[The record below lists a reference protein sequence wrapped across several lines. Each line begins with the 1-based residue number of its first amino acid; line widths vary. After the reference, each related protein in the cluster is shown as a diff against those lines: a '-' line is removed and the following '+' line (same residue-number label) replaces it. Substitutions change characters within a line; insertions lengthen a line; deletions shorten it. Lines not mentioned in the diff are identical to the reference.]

1 MSFGRLSRAAAALD
15 SFFTASFAAT
25 PFTDAFVDTTP
36 DVPGVYFL
44 YRHGR
49 IIYVG
54 IAVRGSGIRQEL
66 TSHLQGAYGACTR
79 AATTF
84 DYEVT
89 RDPVVAS
96 RQYLRAHMARHGG
109 RLPPCN
115 EPES

>member
-1 MSFGRLSRAAAALD
+1 MPIVRPSGGESALD
-15 SFFTASFAAT
+15 SCFTASFAAT
-25 PFTDAFVDTTP
+25 PFTDAYVDVAP
-36 DVPGVYFL
+36 DAPGVYFL

-49 IIYVG
+49 VIYVG

-79 AATTF
+79 AATSF